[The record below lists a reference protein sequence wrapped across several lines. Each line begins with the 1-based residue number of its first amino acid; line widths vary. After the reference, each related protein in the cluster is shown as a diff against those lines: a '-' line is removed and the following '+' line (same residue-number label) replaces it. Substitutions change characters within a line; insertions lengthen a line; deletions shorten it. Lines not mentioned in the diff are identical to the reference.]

1 MNSCVLMA
9 RIVQPPQIRYTP
21 DNLAIAEMVVEFESL
36 RPDSPPST
44 LKVVGWGNL
53 ASEIEQNHKIG
64 DRVILEGR
72 LRMNV
77 FEREERGN
85 KFKEKRAE
93 LTVSRIHAVDSDPN
107 WTANAPKA
115 PVSPSNVV
123 SMDSFN
129 KAPSPTPEPAYSTPS
144 YEPEPEPIPTPS
156 TAEERDLD
164 DIPF

>member
-1 MNSCVLMA
+1 MNSCVIMA

-44 LKVVGWGNL
+44 LKVIGWGNL
-53 ASEIEQNHKIG
+53 ATEIEQNHKLG
-64 DRVILEGR
+64 DRVIIEGR

-93 LTVSRIHAVDSDPN
+93 LSVSRIHPLDSDPN
-107 WTANAPKA
+107 WTASAPQA
-115 PVSPSNVV
+115 AANPSNVV
-123 SMDSFN
+123 SMDN
-129 KAPSPTPEPAYSTPS
+129 YNQAPSPAPEPAYSAPS
-144 YEPEPEPIPTPS
+144 RDPEPVATPAPS
-156 TAEERDLD
+156 APEDKDLD